1 MKKLIVL
8 FLCLFTV
15 LAINAQSATVISKK
29 LNAVTLVDRDEGE
42 TGEFITPIIE
52 GEYDVSLQMHP
63 ALANSGDSLNFSY
76 LLYLSDSGGD
86 DVWTIVST
94 GGVCDT
100 VDTATDPYGLVYW
113 EDLKSLRVKVVMTN
127 LTNDTVTVTP
137 YVVFKKHANE

>member
-29 LNAVTLVDRDEGE
+29 MAAVSLTGKAA
-42 TGEFITPIIE
+42 TGEFITDVVE
-52 GEYDVSLQMHP
+52 GEYDVSIQMLP
-63 ALANSGDSLNFSY
+63 ALYGVGDSLNFSY

-113 EDLKSLRVKVVMTN
+113 ADLKSLRVKVELTN
-127 LTNDTVTVTP
+127 LTADTVTVTP
-137 YVVFKKHANE
+137 YTVFKKHANE